1 MKLPIERD
9 WLFIYWKARKAETSC
24 AILVDKL
31 RWITDLESAK
41 MEDFVFFLDLF
52 DDEFNP
58 SVIEWY
64 LLDKYGE
71 QFIFQFYLLFLNN
84 DDFKSLKAD
93 VLRTEQII
101 QTTTEDWES
110 SEKEGGNDWKEEKTT
125 STKKRRIPIKD
136 PKENTIDLWKKIREI
151 FKGTE

>member
-9 WLFIYWKARKAETSC
+9 WLYIYWKAKKADVSC
-24 AILVDKL
+24 SILVDRLK
-31 RWITDLESAK
+31 RIEDVWNSDLEN
-41 MEDFVFFLDLF
+41 FTLFLELI
-52 DDEFNP
+52 DDEYSP
-58 SVIEWY
+58 SVLEWY

-71 QFIFQFYLLFLNN
+71 QFLLQFYLLFINN
-84 DDFKSLKAD
+84 EDFKQLKSD
-93 VLRTEQII
+93 ILRTEQII

-125 STKKRRIPIKD
+125 STKKRRIPVKD